1 MRTKPVSEALLNAA
15 AANDLCRNWKRAEI
29 AAIYCM
35 NLQAAALRLNEE
47 STVRAIQSLTELEG
61 SAPLQFSLIYGIAKS
76 EIVRLESCTNTRR
89 GDACRSA
96 TVGRA

>member
-1 MRTKPVSEALLNAA
+1 MRTKPLSEALLNAA
-15 AANDLCRNWKRAEI
+15 ATNGLYHNWKRAEI

-47 STVRAIQSLTELEG
+47 STVRAIQSLTELKG
-61 SAPLQFSLIYGIAKS
+61 SAPLQFSLTYGIAES
-76 EIVRLESCTNTRR
+76 EIVRLENCTNTWRD
-89 GDACRSA
+89 GACRSA

>member
-15 AANDLCRNWKRAEI
+15 ATNDLYHNWKRAEI

-35 NLQAAALRLNEE
+35 NLQAAALRLNGK
-47 STVRAIQSLTELEG
+47 G
-61 SAPLQFSLIYGIAKS
+61 SAPLQFSLTCGIAES
-76 EIVRLESCTNTRR
+76 EIVRLENCTNTWRD
-89 GDACRSA
+89 GACRSA